1 MPVFHRP
8 YRKLLH
14 SRFSGTAPCLS
25 PPVCYNKV
33 KKRVNS
39 TYPRF
44 SLRTILS
51 DGADFCL
58 SSPCLASGGLPY
70 EQTLPGFFPLAGL
83 HSRFLRNDIRHL
95 PFNFGPSPGRP
106 HHRRHH
112 LSLFFPAVPDRLG
125 ASHHSG
131 RHDTLSIHNS
141 DFGMVWMVIFPH
153 PPPSFL
159 KGIFYIPS
167 QDLYKHGMI
176 KRIEFFSV
184 PDKEVLLW
192 T

>member
-141 DFGMVWMVIFPH
+141 DFGMV
-153 PPPSFL
+153 
-159 KGIFYIPS
+159 
-167 QDLYKHGMI
+167 
-176 KRIEFFSV
+176 
-184 PDKEVLLW
+184 
-192 T
+192 